1 MPRLTIILKKIKQTK
16 WWVEEGPGSCF
27 LFDYIMKT
35 FTQAE
40 KIIRYPTL
48 REMITVTKD
57 NISLE
62 ITPYDEKRD
71 NFFYIYKHEL
81 KQTGYFKNLLKP
93 WAPLRRELL
102 KLNQI
107 IINGLHHYSTHQLT
121 SLLKKFTQTSFSAVI
136 YGAFIECVD
145 PFSEEELPKFQA
157 RYRLQNQT
165 AQNYFASLA
174 TPTRRSFLTQEKIDF
189 LKLCLGEITAGQYC
203 RNYYWINTNY
213 RESMDFSRQLLRQ
226 KIKRELSNTGR
237 SKIKTAI
244 KKTIQAENNLIS
256 QKRKIITKLRLTSA
270 DKTLFK
276 LLALFGQSIDIRKES
291 MLRQTYSRD
300 KLAQEISRRLSLDI
314 NIVRAMRDEEA
325 IKILKGGKIDLEKI
339 RSRNKIYAVYYT
351 PRGETEFYGQAALAI
366 YNTWLKTIKS
376 AQVKG
381 IVASAPVK
389 KLTGKVSVV
398 MDVNRENFQSGTILV
413 TSMTRPEFMPLMR
426 RAKAVITDEG
436 GITCHAAI
444 VSRELGIPCII
455 GTKNAT
461 QMLKNG
467 DKIELDLQS
476 GIIKIIR

>member
-16 WWVEEGPGSCF
+16 WWTEEGPGSCF
-27 LFDYIMKT
+27 LFDYIIKT

-81 KQTGYFKNLLKP
+81 KQTGYFKNLLKN
-93 WAPLRRELL
+93 WAPLRRALL

-145 PFSEEELPKFQA
+145 PFSEEELVKFQT
-157 RYRLQNQT
+157 RYRLPNQMS
-165 AQNYFASLA
+165 QNYFAILA
-174 TPTRRSFLTQEKIDF
+174 TPNRRSFLTQEKIDF
-189 LKLCLGEITAGQYC
+189 LKLCLGKISERQY
-203 RNYYWINTNY
+203 RKRYYWINTNY
-213 RESMDFSRQLLRQ
+213 RESMDISPRQLRRRIKQELVNKDRL
-226 KIKRELSNTGR
+226 KIKEE
-237 SKIKTAI
+237 I
-244 KKTIQAENNLIS
+244 KKTIQAENNLLV
-256 QKRKIITKLRLTSA
+256 QKRKIASKLRLTSA
-270 DKTLFK
+270 DKVLFK

-300 KLAQEISRRLSLDI
+300 KLAQEISRRLSLDV

-351 PRGETEFYGQAALAI
+351 PRGETMFI
-366 YNTWLKTIKS
+366 SK
-376 AQVKG
+376 
-381 IVASAPVK
+381 
-389 KLTGKVSVV
+389 
-398 MDVNRENFQSGTILV
+398 
-413 TSMTRPEFMPLMR
+413 
-426 RAKAVITDEG
+426 
-436 GITCHAAI
+436 
-444 VSRELGIPCII
+444 
-455 GTKNAT
+455 
-461 QMLKNG
+461 
-467 DKIELDLQS
+467 DK
-476 GIIKIIR
+476 R